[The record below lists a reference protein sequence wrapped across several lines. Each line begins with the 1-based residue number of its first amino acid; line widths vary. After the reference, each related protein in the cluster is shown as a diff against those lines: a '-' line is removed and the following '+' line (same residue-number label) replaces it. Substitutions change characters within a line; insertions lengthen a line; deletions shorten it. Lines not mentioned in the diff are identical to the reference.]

1 MKNIKRKIGI
11 MLMILMQIISLI
23 AGYPSVKANIKE
35 GDTLLLQGDHE
46 CDSLLEYWMEDYQRW
61 SYKVVWYVYYIDK
74 EEGKK
79 YPAFCVQPEKEGV
92 GTGYDAYN
100 VTLNKEQDPIIWRI
114 LSKGY
119 MGSKFQDWKLEC
131 DDDFYT
137 ATKVA
142 LHSYA
147 QKISPKEKYIVG
159 NRSVDGNTVEEIQR
173 RGSKVLDVAQILYEY
188 GISGKET
195 YVEPKV
201 NIKQQG
207 EKKEEV
213 IQGIE
218 YVVQNYKVTGNKTLE
233 SYQISITNTIEGTKI
248 FTQNNQEISS
258 LTSPEFKIAIPTKNI
273 KQDQKINIFIKE
285 AKIKTNP
292 IYHCKSS
299 IEKAQNYVTYTAGWE
314 VAQTNTSLSIEADQ
328 CNLELVKIDAQTKLP
343 IKDVRFAIFSEKG
356 EKIGEYTTNQE
367 GKVILNGITP
377 QVITIKEVYVDEK
390 YEMNQEEKKV
400 KLEWGKTAKVTI
412 ENKRKKGD
420 LKLIKVD
427 ADNADIK
434 LEKIEFD
441 LIDEKGKVQAH
452 LITDEKGE
460 AFASNLD
467 IGKYTLRETKTKE
480 EYKITEDIPI
490 TIEWNKECTQVVEN
504 VKKKGQIEIK
514 KVDKEDVKYPIQDVV
529 FEVKNMDGKVVQTI
543 ITDENGIAITKELPV
558 GEYKIQEIQT
568 KEEYV

>member
-100 VTLNKEQDPIIWRI
+100 VTLNKEQDPVIWRI

-173 RGSKVLDVAQILYEY
+173 RGSKVLEVAQILYEY

-248 FTQNNQEISS
+248 FTQNNQEISN

-356 EKIGEYTTNQE
+356 EKIREYTTNQE

-467 IGKYTLRETKTKE
+467 IG
-480 EYKITEDIPI
+480 
-490 TIEWNKECTQVVEN
+490 
-504 VKKKGQIEIK
+504 
-514 KVDKEDVKYPIQDVV
+514 
-529 FEVKNMDGKVVQTI
+529 
-543 ITDENGIAITKELPV
+543 
-558 GEYKIQEIQT
+558 
-568 KEEYV
+568 